1 MLHGWHRDDPLVD
14 PTDVVF
20 DLSAEDLLCIEDVVK
35 YYYLLT
41 GTGAEVYISQASQIC
56 SPKTAFFTQKHCFRT
71 I

>member
-1 MLHGWHRDDPLVD
+1 MVD
-14 PTDVVF
+14 LTDVVF

-56 SPKTAFFTQKHCFRT
+56 SPKTAFFHPKTLF
-71 I
+71 